1 MIEFGLLPYGTVCP
15 LIINFACCLQMEK
28 GSEAEQTECPITGQ
42 AASTDIYSERTNKY
56 YAKHIQARK
65 TEI

>member
-1 MIEFGLLPYGTVCP
+1 
-15 LIINFACCLQMEK
+15 MEK

-56 YAKHIQARK
+56 YSKHIQARK